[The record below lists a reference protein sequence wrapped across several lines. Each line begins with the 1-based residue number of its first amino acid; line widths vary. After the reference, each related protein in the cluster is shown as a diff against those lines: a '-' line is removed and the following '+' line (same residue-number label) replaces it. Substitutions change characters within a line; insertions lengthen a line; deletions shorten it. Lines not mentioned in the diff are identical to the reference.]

1 MKKKVVCPLET
12 AWVEGECPAASDLT
26 ARLTVKQ
33 WDLWEGAWNP
43 GQVPSPVVDNI
54 HEGLPPLLSSTQEF
68 TAPPPPATLLSIEIL
83 GSDRG
88 RRLLL
93 LLGGRVVAS
102 LGNSAE
108 VCLHFP
114 RISGIIREIK

>member
-1 MKKKVVCPLET
+1 M
-12 AWVEGECPAASDLT
+12 GECPAASDLT

-54 HEGLPPLLSSTQEF
+54 HEGLPPPLSSTQEF

-88 RRLLL
+88 RRCWE
-93 LLGGRVVAS
+93 GGWHPPQGGSGKFGKLCGSVS
-102 LGNSAE
+102 PFSQDIGDN
-108 VCLHFP
+108 P
-114 RISGIIREIK
+114 RNKIANKEARLPD

>member
-1 MKKKVVCPLET
+1 M
-12 AWVEGECPAASDLT
+12 GECPAASDLT

-93 LLGGRVVAS
+93 LGGWHPQGSGKFGKLCGSVS
-102 LGNSAE
+102 PFSQDIGDN
-108 VCLHFP
+108 P
-114 RISGIIREIK
+114 RNKIANKEARLPD

>member
-1 MKKKVVCPLET
+1 M
-12 AWVEGECPAASDLT
+12 GECPAASDLT

-54 HEGLPPLLSSTQEF
+54 HEGLPPPLSSTQEF

-88 RRLLL
+88 RRCWE
-93 LLGGRVVAS
+93 GGTLRVAVAS